1 MLYLDVQNVYNFTA
15 DEPPKLVQ
23 KTDDEGNPVVDP
35 DNPDQYELKTLE
47 VEESGNVLPS
57 IGIIVEF

>member
-15 DEPPKLVQ
+15 DEPPKLIQ
-23 KTDDEGNPVVDP
+23 EQDENGDPVIDPNNP
-35 DNPDQYELKTLE
+35 NEYELKKLE